1 MINFIYPALGGLL
14 IGFSALILM
23 TGLGRIAGISG
34 TLWQAIRRPKQNI
47 WRILFLMGLVC
58 GTALVH
64 IFLKIEIPN
73 ATNASFSLSIIAG
86 LLVGFGTK
94 LGSGCTSGHGVC
106 GIGRLSMR
114 SIFATISFML
124 SGILTVSLI
133 RHVINP
139 GALV

>member
-34 TLWQAIRRPKQNI
+34 ILWQAIRRPKQNV

-64 IFLKIEIPN
+64 ILLKIEIPSAPN
-73 ATNASFSLSIIAG
+73 TSLTLSIIAG

-114 SIFATISFML
+114 SLFATISFML

-133 RHVINP
+133 RHVIDP